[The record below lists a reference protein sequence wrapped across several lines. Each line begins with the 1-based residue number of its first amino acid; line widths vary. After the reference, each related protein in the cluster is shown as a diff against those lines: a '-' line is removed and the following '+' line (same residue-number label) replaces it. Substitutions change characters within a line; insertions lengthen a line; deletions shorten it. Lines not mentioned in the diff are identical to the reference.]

1 MLGQLALMLAWE
13 GLAGVIVYPLSKN
26 ILKSHNIILSDYY
39 VLNFILVILAIPYVV
54 SLAFFYNDFYFGL
67 VTFTLIS
74 VTSLYRV
81 ILVQMRVFDINLYNI
96 AKIYSSVYIFVAF
109 IVVTNINIYLIFI
122 SPALG
127 LALVYKYL
135 RKMNFGRSQEHY
147 LRNVFNY
154 QFLILSLQ
162 ALLTVLSTNG
172 FRILLS
178 SLISTASL
186 GIFTKNYMIAS
197 GVFFIFSAIMV
208 VYEPLLSKSTNF
220 EKNDRKMSL
229 LYQLSFYKLLITI
242 FYLSFLY
249 CIFQL
254 LKKNNLDIWLQDLDN
269 VIILFLVIYIFLT
282 SVFSMASGVLI
293 SINQEKWVLF
303 ISAFGV
309 SVLFVSVFLL
319 QAVTLSRMVFLM
331 SFSQL
336 LMVLIAFV
344 RLKLK

>member
-1 MLGQLALMLAWE
+1 
-13 GLAGVIVYPLSKN
+13 
-26 ILKSHNIILSDYY
+26 
-39 VLNFILVILAIPYVV
+39 
-54 SLAFFYNDFYFGL
+54 
-67 VTFTLIS
+67 
-74 VTSLYRV
+74 
-81 ILVQMRVFDINLYNI
+81 
-96 AKIYSSVYIFVAF
+96 
-109 IVVTNINIYLIFI
+109 
-122 SPALG
+122 
-127 LALVYKYL
+127 
-135 RKMNFGRSQEHY
+135 
-147 LRNVFNY
+147 
-154 QFLILSLQ
+154 
-162 ALLTVLSTNG
+162 
-172 FRILLS
+172 
-178 SLISTASL
+178 
-186 GIFTKNYMIAS
+186 
-197 GVFFIFSAIMV
+197 MV